1 MTSEHIWCTLE
12 MRKYRINGNN
22 IVGGGACWVQVD
34 YLFNFKLC
42 IPKKH
47 TQWMEQKFIHE
58 NN

>member
-1 MTSEHIWCTLE
+1 
-12 MRKYRINGNN
+12 MRKCRINGNN

-42 IPKKH
+42 ISKKH